1 MARGE
6 AELGEVA
13 VDGGGVASGY
23 GGQYGGEAE
32 ILGEGTVCHAPS
44 VSHSMVYSAPKFTSC
59 FVGLMMMAATK
70 EASSASSLSLT
81 TSRSVSALV
90 IVSVVSAC

>member
-13 VDGGGVASGY
+13 VDGGGVASSY

-32 ILGEGTVCHAPS
+32 ILGEGQCGDDGL
-44 VSHSMVYSAPKFTSC
+44 
-59 FVGLMMMAATK
+59 FVHC
-70 EASSASSLSLT
+70 
-81 TSRSVSALV
+81 SRVESKY
-90 IVSVVSAC
+90 